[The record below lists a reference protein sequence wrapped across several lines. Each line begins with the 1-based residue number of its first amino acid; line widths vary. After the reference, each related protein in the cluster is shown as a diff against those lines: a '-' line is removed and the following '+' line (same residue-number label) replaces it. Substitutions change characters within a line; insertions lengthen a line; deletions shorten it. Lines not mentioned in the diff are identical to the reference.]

1 MKHRTFRLGPTLIII
16 LFTVA
21 LLPALLA
28 STVLLIRQHQIIA
41 QSEQSQLE
49 RALTSMTREARF
61 RSELIGTQLNQLS
74 QDRVLHQALDN
85 FLFSSH
91 ARLALATFVKS
102 NSLLTSAY
110 LIDDKGLVVEYINGQ
125 ASHLESSDLM
135 PQVMAWGKTR
145 EAKQGKHLLL
155 PVDDPVL
162 VDNMEQNRSGGLA
175 LVAPIYRNHQR
186 AGVMQTP
193 SGFVMAILPWR
204 QMAQLL
210 EPYLKGSEYLVIS
223 QGENRLYEGAHQS
236 ANAMDDREPSKM
248 AQPLAIGWPQL
259 EQEIT
264 PTITLYSY
272 SNDRVSELNK
282 SQQLL
287 TVSIAVMLLLVAIGC
302 VWLTRW
308 LTRPLRSLA
317 ALVRSYGKGNYQQRQ
332 APLRF
337 VEYDEVRQLLQEMA
351 STISDQVR
359 ALYQQNEQLQQANS
373 EKEAFNQRLLGF
385 NDELEQ
391 EVASQ
396 TTALRSALSREE
408 RSRHILQSWLQ
419 FGLHQ
424 QLDIDIAELASS
436 ALLQLSQLYPGHRW
450 GLVIRRDGQPHY
462 SLTQGVDAPLR
473 DALQEKLAQLM
484 DEEVKHSECQWDN
497 ALWKIMT
504 LPGSQSG
511 VLFGYLMVSAEGL
524 ESEDR
529 AILRLFAKQLAV
541 GIEGR
546 LFTDELARVARTDN
560 LTGLPN
566 RQAFE
571 EAFHHYQAV
580 LARHPERHLA
590 LFMLDLNGLKRT
602 NDQYGHEAGDALLIQ
617 MARQLRTL
625 CRQDEKIFRIGGDE
639 FVLLAEADHLA
650 SQQLAGRLEAS
661 QQHAIVQHGEH
672 SFPLRFAIGW
682 SSSDQTPLAELSRVA
697 DDAMYA
703 NKARFYQGQ
712 R

>member
-1 MKHRTFRLGPTLIII
+1 MNRRTFRLGPALIII

-61 RSELIGTQLNQLS
+61 RSELTGTQINQLS

-91 ARLALATFVKS
+91 ARLALATFIKS

-110 LIDDKGLVVEYINGQ
+110 LINDQGQVVEYIHGQ
-125 ASHLESSDLM
+125 ASHLEASNLM
-135 PQVMAWGKTR
+135 PQLMAWSKTR

-162 VDNMEQNRSGGLA
+162 VGNMEQEHSGGLA

-204 QMAQLL
+204 QMAHLL

-223 QGENRLYEGAHQS
+223 QGASRLYQGIHHGDKAV
-236 ANAMDDREPSKM
+236 DDRAPSQM
-248 AQPLAIGWPQL
+248 AQPLVISWPQL
-259 EQEIT
+259 EKDLT

-272 SNDRVSELNK
+272 NADRVSELNK

-287 TVSIAVMLLLVAIGC
+287 TGSIAVMLLLVVISC

-317 ALVRSYGKGNYQQRQ
+317 ELVRSYGKGNYQQRQ

-351 STISDQVR
+351 YTISAQVR
-359 ALYQQNEQLQQANS
+359 ALYQQNQQLQLANS
-373 EKEAFNQRLLGF
+373 EKETFNQRLVGF

-391 EVASQ
+391 EVAAQ
-396 TTALRSALSREE
+396 TTALRLALSREA

-424 QLDIDIAELASS
+424 QLDLDIAELASS
-436 ALLQLSQLYPGHRW
+436 ALLQISELYPGHSW
-450 GLVIRRDGQPHY
+450 GLVIRQDGQECY
-462 SLTQGVDAPLR
+462 ALTQGVDIAMR
-473 DALQEKLAQLM
+473 GIFQEKLAQLM
-484 DEEVKHSECQWDN
+484 DEDAKYSECLWQQER
-497 ALWKIMT
+497 WKIMT

-511 VLFGYLMVSAEGL
+511 VRFGYLMVSAEGL
-524 ESEDR
+524 ETEDR
-529 AILRLFAKQLAV
+529 AILRLFVKQLAV

-571 EAFHHYQAV
+571 ETFQHYQAV

-602 NDQYGHEAGDALLIQ
+602 NDQYGHEAGDALLNH
-617 MARQLRTL
+617 MAQQLRTL
-625 CRQDEKIFRIGGDE
+625 CRQDEQIFRIGGDE

-650 SQQLAGRLEAS
+650 CQQLAARLEAS
-661 QQHAIVQHGEH
+661 QQSTTVQHGEH

-682 SSSDQTPLAELSRVA
+682 SSSDQTPLTELSRVA
-697 DDAMYA
+697 DEAMYA
-703 NKARFYQGQ
+703 DKARFYHGQ
-712 R
+712 P

>member
-1 MKHRTFRLGPTLIII
+1 MNRRTFRLGPALIII

-61 RSELIGTQLNQLS
+61 RSELTGTQINQLS

-91 ARLALATFVKS
+91 ARLALATFIKS

-110 LIDDKGLVVEYINGQ
+110 LINDQGRVVEYVHGQ
-125 ASHLESSDLM
+125 ASHLEASNLM
-135 PQVMAWGKTR
+135 PQLMAWSKTR

-162 VDNMEQNRSGGLA
+162 VGNMEQDHSGGLA

-204 QMAQLL
+204 QMAHLL

-223 QGENRLYEGAHQS
+223 QGASRLYQGIHHGDKAV
-236 ANAMDDREPSKM
+236 DDRAPSQM
-248 AQPLAIGWPQL
+248 AQPLVISWPQL
-259 EQEIT
+259 EKDLT

-272 SNDRVSELNK
+272 NADRVSELNK

-287 TVSIAVMLLLVAIGC
+287 TGSIAVMLLLVVISC

-317 ALVRSYGKGNYQQRQ
+317 ELVRSYGKGNYQQRQ

-351 STISDQVR
+351 YTISAQVR
-359 ALYQQNEQLQQANS
+359 ALYQQNQQLQLANS
-373 EKEAFNQRLLGF
+373 EKETFNQRLVGF

-391 EVASQ
+391 EVAAQ
-396 TTALRSALSREE
+396 TTALRLALSREA

-424 QLDIDIAELASS
+424 QLDLDIAELASS
-436 ALLQLSQLYPGHRW
+436 ALLQISELYPGHSW
-450 GLVIRRDGQPHY
+450 GLVIRQDGQECY
-462 SLTQGVDAPLR
+462 ALTQGVDIAMR
-473 DALQEKLAQLM
+473 GIFQEKLAQLM
-484 DEEVKHSECQWDN
+484 DEDAKYSECLWQQER
-497 ALWKIMT
+497 WKIMT

-511 VLFGYLMVSAEGL
+511 VRFGYLMVSAEGL
-524 ESEDR
+524 ETEDR
-529 AILRLFAKQLAV
+529 AILRLFVKQLAV

-571 EAFHHYQAV
+571 ETFQHYQAV

-602 NDQYGHEAGDALLIQ
+602 NDQYGHEAGDALLNH
-617 MARQLRTL
+617 MAQQLRTL
-625 CRQDEKIFRIGGDE
+625 CRQDEQIFRIGGDE

-650 SQQLAGRLEAS
+650 CQQLAARLEAS
-661 QQHAIVQHGEH
+661 QQSTTVQHGEH

-682 SSSDQTPLAELSRVA
+682 SSSDQTPLTELSRVA
-697 DDAMYA
+697 DEAMYA
-703 NKARFYQGQ
+703 DKARFYHGQ
-712 R
+712 P

>member
-125 ASHLESSDLM
+125 ASHLESSNLM
-135 PQVMAWGKTR
+135 PQLMAWGKTR

-162 VDNMEQNRSGGLA
+162 VDDMEQNRSGGLA

-236 ANAMDDREPSKM
+236 ANAMEDREPGKL

-351 STISDQVR
+351 STI
-359 ALYQQNEQLQQANS
+359 
-373 EKEAFNQRLLGF
+373 
-385 NDELEQ
+385 
-391 EVASQ
+391 
-396 TTALRSALSREE
+396 
-408 RSRHILQSWLQ
+408 
-419 FGLHQ
+419 
-424 QLDIDIAELASS
+424 
-436 ALLQLSQLYPGHRW
+436 
-450 GLVIRRDGQPHY
+450 
-462 SLTQGVDAPLR
+462 
-473 DALQEKLAQLM
+473 
-484 DEEVKHSECQWDN
+484 
-497 ALWKIMT
+497 
-504 LPGSQSG
+504 
-511 VLFGYLMVSAEGL
+511 
-524 ESEDR
+524 
-529 AILRLFAKQLAV
+529 
-541 GIEGR
+541 
-546 LFTDELARVARTDN
+546 
-560 LTGLPN
+560 
-566 RQAFE
+566 
-571 EAFHHYQAV
+571 
-580 LARHPERHLA
+580 
-590 LFMLDLNGLKRT
+590 
-602 NDQYGHEAGDALLIQ
+602 
-617 MARQLRTL
+617 
-625 CRQDEKIFRIGGDE
+625 
-639 FVLLAEADHLA
+639 
-650 SQQLAGRLEAS
+650 
-661 QQHAIVQHGEH
+661 
-672 SFPLRFAIGW
+672 
-682 SSSDQTPLAELSRVA
+682 
-697 DDAMYA
+697 
-703 NKARFYQGQ
+703 
-712 R
+712 

>member
-1 MKHRTFRLGPTLIII
+1 MNRRTFRLGPALIII

-61 RSELIGTQLNQLS
+61 RSELTGTQINQLS

-91 ARLALATFVKS
+91 ARLALATFIKS

-110 LIDDKGLVVEYINGQ
+110 LINDQGQVVEYIHGQ
-125 ASHLESSDLM
+125 ASHLESSNLM
-135 PQVMAWGKTR
+135 PQLMAWSKTR

-162 VDNMEQNRSGGLA
+162 VGNMEQDHSGGLA

-204 QMAQLL
+204 QMAHLL

-223 QGENRLYEGAHQS
+223 QGASRLYQGIHHGDKAV
-236 ANAMDDREPSKM
+236 DDRAPSQM
-248 AQPLAIGWPQL
+248 AQPLILSWPQL
-259 EQEIT
+259 EKDLT

-272 SNDRVSELNK
+272 NADRVSELNK

-287 TVSIAVMLLLVAIGC
+287 TGSIAVMLLLVVISC

-317 ALVRSYGKGNYQQRQ
+317 ELVRSYGKGNYQQRQ

-351 STISDQVR
+351 YTISAQVR
-359 ALYQQNEQLQQANS
+359 ALYQQNQQLQLANS
-373 EKEAFNQRLLGF
+373 EKETFNQRLVGF

-391 EVASQ
+391 EVAAQ
-396 TTALRSALSREE
+396 TTALRLALSREA

-424 QLDIDIAELASS
+424 QLDLDIAELASS
-436 ALLQLSQLYPGHRW
+436 ALLQISELYPGHSW
-450 GLVIRRDGQPHY
+450 GLVIRQDGQECY
-462 SLTQGVDAPLR
+462 ALTQGVDIAMR
-473 DALQEKLAQLM
+473 GIFQEKLAQLM
-484 DEEVKHSECQWDN
+484 DEDAKYSECLWQQER
-497 ALWKIMT
+497 WKIMT

-511 VLFGYLMVSAEGL
+511 VRFGYLMVSAEGL
-524 ESEDR
+524 ETEDR
-529 AILRLFAKQLAV
+529 AILRLFVKQLAV

-571 EAFHHYQAV
+571 ETFQHYQAV

-602 NDQYGHEAGDALLIQ
+602 NDQYGHEAGDALLNH
-617 MARQLRTL
+617 MAQQLRTL
-625 CRQDEKIFRIGGDE
+625 CRQDEQIFRIGGDE

-650 SQQLAGRLEAS
+650 CQQLAARLEAS
-661 QQHAIVQHGEH
+661 QQSTTVQHGEH

-682 SSSDQTPLAELSRVA
+682 SSSDQTPLTELSRVA
-697 DDAMYA
+697 DEAMYA
-703 NKARFYQGQ
+703 DKARFYHGQ
-712 R
+712 P

>member
-1 MKHRTFRLGPTLIII
+1 MNRRTFRLGPALIII

-61 RSELIGTQLNQLS
+61 RSELTGTQINQLS

-91 ARLALATFVKS
+91 ARLALATFIKS

-110 LIDDKGLVVEYINGQ
+110 LINDQGQVVEYIHGQ
-125 ASHLESSDLM
+125 ASHLEASNLM
-135 PQVMAWGKTR
+135 PQLMAWSKTR

-162 VDNMEQNRSGGLA
+162 VGNMEQEHSGGLA

-204 QMAQLL
+204 QMAHLL

-223 QGENRLYEGAHQS
+223 QGASRLYQGIHHGDKAV
-236 ANAMDDREPSKM
+236 DDRAPSQM
-248 AQPLAIGWPQL
+248 AQPLVISWPQL
-259 EQEIT
+259 EKDLT

-272 SNDRVSELNK
+272 NADRVSELNK

-287 TVSIAVMLLLVAIGC
+287 TGSIAVMLLLVVISC

-317 ALVRSYGKGNYQQRQ
+317 ELVRSYGKGNYQQRQ

-351 STISDQVR
+351 YTISAQVR
-359 ALYQQNEQLQQANS
+359 ALYQQNQQLQLANS
-373 EKEAFNQRLLGF
+373 EKETFNQRLVGF

-391 EVASQ
+391 EVAAQ
-396 TTALRSALSREE
+396 TTALRLALSREA

-424 QLDIDIAELASS
+424 QLDLDIAELASS
-436 ALLQLSQLYPGHRW
+436 ALLQISELYPGHSW
-450 GLVIRRDGQPHY
+450 GLVIRQDGQECY
-462 SLTQGVDAPLR
+462 ALTQGVDIAMR
-473 DALQEKLAQLM
+473 GIFQEKLAQLM
-484 DEEVKHSECQWDN
+484 DEDAKYSECLWQQER
-497 ALWKIMT
+497 WKIMT

-511 VLFGYLMVSAEGL
+511 VRFGYLMVSAQGL
-524 ESEDR
+524 ETEDR
-529 AILRLFAKQLAV
+529 AILRLFVKQLAV

-571 EAFHHYQAV
+571 ETFQHYQAV

-602 NDQYGHEAGDALLIQ
+602 NDQYGHEAGDALLNH
-617 MARQLRTL
+617 MAQQLRTL
-625 CRQDEKIFRIGGDE
+625 CRQDEQIFRIGGDE

-650 SQQLAGRLEAS
+650 CQQLAARLEAS
-661 QQHAIVQHGEH
+661 QQSTTVQHGEH

-682 SSSDQTPLAELSRVA
+682 SSSDQTPLTELSRVA
-697 DDAMYA
+697 DEAMYA
-703 NKARFYQGQ
+703 DKARFYHGQ
-712 R
+712 P

>member
-1 MKHRTFRLGPTLIII
+1 MNRRTFRLGPALIII

-61 RSELIGTQLNQLS
+61 RSELTGTQINQLS

-91 ARLALATFVKS
+91 ARLALATFIKS

-110 LIDDKGLVVEYINGQ
+110 LINDQGQVVEYIHGQ
-125 ASHLESSDLM
+125 ASHLEASNLM
-135 PQVMAWGKTR
+135 PQLMAWSKTR

-162 VDNMEQNRSGGLA
+162 VGNMEQDHSGGLA

-204 QMAQLL
+204 QMAHLL

-223 QGENRLYEGAHQS
+223 QGASRLYQGIHHGDKAV
-236 ANAMDDREPSKM
+236 DDRAPSQM
-248 AQPLAIGWPQL
+248 AQPLIISWPQL
-259 EQEIT
+259 EKDLT

-272 SNDRVSELNK
+272 NADRVSELNK

-287 TVSIAVMLLLVAIGC
+287 TGSIAVMLLLVVISC

-317 ALVRSYGKGNYQQRQ
+317 ELVRSYGKGNYQQRQ

-351 STISDQVR
+351 YTISAQVR
-359 ALYQQNEQLQQANS
+359 ALYQQNQQLQLANS
-373 EKEAFNQRLLGF
+373 EKETFNQRLVGF

-391 EVASQ
+391 EVAAQ
-396 TTALRSALSREE
+396 TTALRLALSREA

-424 QLDIDIAELASS
+424 QLDLDIAELASS
-436 ALLQLSQLYPGHRW
+436 ALLQISELYPGHSW
-450 GLVIRRDGQPHY
+450 GLVIRQDGQECY
-462 SLTQGVDAPLR
+462 ALTQGVDIAMR
-473 DALQEKLAQLM
+473 GIFQEKLAQLM
-484 DEEVKHSECQWDN
+484 DEDAKYSECLWQQER
-497 ALWKIMT
+497 WKIMT

-511 VLFGYLMVSAEGL
+511 VRFGYLMVSAEGL
-524 ESEDR
+524 ETEDR
-529 AILRLFAKQLAV
+529 AILRLFVKQLAV

-571 EAFHHYQAV
+571 ETFQHYQAV

-602 NDQYGHEAGDALLIQ
+602 NDQYGHEAGDALLNH
-617 MARQLRTL
+617 MAQQLRTL
-625 CRQDEKIFRIGGDE
+625 CRQDEQIFRIGGDE

-650 SQQLAGRLEAS
+650 CQQLAARLEAS
-661 QQHAIVQHGEH
+661 QQSATVQHGEH

-682 SSSDQTPLAELSRVA
+682 SSSDQTPLTELSRVA
-697 DDAMYA
+697 DEAMYA
-703 NKARFYQGQ
+703 DKARFYHGQ
-712 R
+712 P